1 MYFYRGTKCLLN
13 WQNFRRVYLYVLTEA
28 VRNIILKHRYIL
40 LNESTKQQLL
50 LNERDVIAAA
60 TLPELD
66 DAFTRYSISK
76 YLRSQY

>member
-1 MYFYRGTKCLLN
+1 LLS

-40 LNESTKQQLL
+40 LTKQTKEKLL
-50 LNERDVIAAA
+50 LQEKDVIAAA

-66 DAFTRYSISK
+66 DVFTR
-76 YLRSQY
+76 